1 MKNTILIIALI
12 LINSCNAQQKIIKSL
27 NDNKLTEKIINQFSN
42 KANVKIDNSIFA
54 LYFQENP
61 HMTEVHNDNVTN
73 YTHDGITI
81 TIYRFGS
88 VNQINE
94 FSKDY
99 EVYKKS
105 NKIFYIFNKNS
116 NHKTLNSFKINKQ
129 SYFDMTVINDG
140 YDPKSWTITF
150 NRDGDLEKCSPYDCN

>member
-1 MKNTILIIALI
+1 MRNIILIIALI
-12 LINSCNAQQKIIKSL
+12 LINSCTAQQKTIKSL
-27 NDNKLTEKIINQFSN
+27 NDNKLTEKIVNQFSN

-54 LYFQENP
+54 LYFQEYPN
-61 HMTEVHNDNVTN
+61 MTEVHNDNVTD

-81 TIYRFGS
+81 TIYRFES

-116 NHKTLNSFKINKQ
+116 NPKTLSSFKINKQ
-129 SYFDMTVINDG
+129 SYFDTTVTDGG
-140 YDPKSWTITF
+140 YDPKSWAITF